1 MRVWQNIVDNVDTLS
16 HNAAMPPKVKELER
30 MLLRAGF
37 IRKPGKGSHRKYY
50 MPGVPPVVISGQGGE
65 DAAKYKIDA
74 VEAALKLAKNLK

>member
-1 MRVWQNIVDNVDTLS
+1 
-16 HNAAMPPKVKELER
+16 